1 MYVKIYVTLNSVL
14 RPRNNI
20 FPIIFHFMTF
30 GLADID
36 MISNSW
42 GILIPFNLY
51 TGSLNI
57 NISLTI
63 SDIFSAPINC
73 SDLEFQ
79 CSFEVLHLIIFQM
92 GKKLVRF
99 ANFFPFGIFF
109 PSSFT
114 KRQKKFITFCLF
126 PNWFLHAGYT
136 GSKNQVWYRH
146 Y

>member
-36 MISNSW
+36 MISNSR

-92 GKKLVRF
+92 GKKTCSICKFFSVW
-99 ANFFPFGIFF
+99 NFF
-109 PSSFT
+109 SF
-114 KRQKKFITFCLF
+114 
-126 PNWFLHAGYT
+126 FLHKKTKKVHYFLSI
-136 GSKNQVWYRH
+136 SKLIFAYRLH
-146 Y
+146 GQ